1 MDGFWNEIRDFNFNL
16 KWFLKV
22 RSNNIQNN
30 VENEIRSSPENS
42 SSGAVDKALIE
53 SKNVAMFKG
62 DRRIEVKV
70 NSSAKMSQISLEGIF
85 LQRKFLFY
93 QKDLNFYLQQTKL
106 IKQS

>member
-1 MDGFWNEIRDFNFNL
+1 MMEFT
-16 KWFLKV
+16 
-22 RSNNIQNN
+22 NNIQNN

-62 DRRIEVKV
+62 DRRIEVKL
-70 NSSAKMSQISLEGIF
+70 NSSAKMLQISLEGIF